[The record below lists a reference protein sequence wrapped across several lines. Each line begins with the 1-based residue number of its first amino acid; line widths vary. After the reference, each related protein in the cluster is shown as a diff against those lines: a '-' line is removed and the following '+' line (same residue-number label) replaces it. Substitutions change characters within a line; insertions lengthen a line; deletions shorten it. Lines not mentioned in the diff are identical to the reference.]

1 MCDKVVCDKFVCGR
15 MYVTKLFEWAGGSG
29 RADGRTGGRADG
41 RTGGRADGRT
51 GGPADGRTGGRADGL
66 QNPKQEPHTKMWGNI
81 PKVLSETLLKKD
93 RFQLFPGLFSS

>member
-1 MCDKVVCDKFVCGR
+1 
-15 MYVTKLFEWAGGSG
+15 MYVTKLFEWAGGQ
-29 RADGRTGGRADG
+29 RTGGRADG

-51 GGPADGRTGGRADGL
+51 GRTGGRADGRTGYR
-66 QNPKQEPHTKMWGNI
+66 NPKQEPHTKMWGNI

>member
-1 MCDKVVCDKFVCGR
+1 MCDKFVCGR

-51 GGPADGRTGGRADGL
+51 GYRTP
-66 QNPKQEPHTKMWGNI
+66 NKNTKMWGNI
-81 PKVLSETLLKKD
+81 PKVLSETLLKKTVFNF
-93 RFQLFPGLFSS
+93 FQVFFPAVATCL